1 MGEQNLDNKSEAI
14 KEPAGSGKRK
24 PLNSWVLASYAAPGT
39 ALALAGL
46 PLGVYLPAAYSDS
59 DGYLLSLGVLSLLI
73 PLMRISDVITD
84 PWIGYYSDRIRT
96 RWGRRKP
103 FVLIGTPIYGAALY
117 LLFFPPFEFS
127 DITIFGATFSNGYV
141 WLSVMLTLTYFGS
154 TIKDIPFSAWGAELS
169 TNYHERTLVMS
180 WREGFG
186 VAGSLISAF
195 IPGIIVFY
203 GMTTPLEAVFVL
215 LVGLIIFMPL
225 TTANALVSVPEYPV
239 AETNKT
245 RVRLTDSLKIVAK
258 NRPYVLLVII
268 FAFSSMGAA
277 MTNSLSFFF
286 VKHVLIAGEFYGLYL
301 APYFI
306 CQIAAVPLWFKLS
319 RKIGKHKATMYAIGW
334 YALWSCFI
342 PLIALAP
349 GEWFTAFEIPKLLAW
364 LPAETH
370 ASVVTYFEGVS
381 TGKFLFFIIVMCF
394 KGSSIGALS
403 ALPRA
408 MCADVIDVDEAQTG
422 KKQAGAY
429 FSIWSMVQKGTY
441 ALGMGIGLW
450 LVVQFGFDSLSDA
463 NPATTTNTWTALFA
477 LACVYS
483 IIPAIFKFVGMPL
496 LWKYPLTEDKVQ
508 EVQSQIA
515 TQNSKS

>member
-1 MGEQNLDNKSEAI
+1 
-14 KEPAGSGKRK
+14 
-24 PLNSWVLASYAAPGT
+24 
-39 ALALAGL
+39 
-46 PLGVYLPAAYSDS
+46 
-59 DGYLLSLGVLSLLI
+59 
-73 PLMRISDVITD
+73 MRISDVITD

-96 RWGRRKP
+96 RWCRRKP

-127 DITIFGATFSNGYV
+127 DITMFGASFSNGYI
-141 WLSVMLTLTYFGS
+141 WLCVMLTFTYFGS

-239 AETNKT
+239 AETNKK
-245 RVRLTDSLKIVAK
+245 RVKLTDSLKIVAK

-342 PLIALAP
+342 PLIAIAP
-349 GEWFTAFEIPKLLAW
+349 AEWFTAFELPKKLAW
-364 LPAETH
+364 LSPKAVNTGMS
-370 ASVVTYFEGVS
+370 AGSPVS
-381 TGKFLFFIIVMCF
+381 
-394 KGSSIGALS
+394 
-403 ALPRA
+403 
-408 MCADVIDVDEAQTG
+408 
-422 KKQAGAY
+422 
-429 FSIWSMVQKGTY
+429 
-441 ALGMGIGLW
+441 
-450 LVVQFGFDSLSDA
+450 
-463 NPATTTNTWTALFA
+463 
-477 LACVYS
+477 
-483 IIPAIFKFVGMPL
+483 
-496 LWKYPLTEDKVQ
+496 
-508 EVQSQIA
+508 
-515 TQNSKS
+515 